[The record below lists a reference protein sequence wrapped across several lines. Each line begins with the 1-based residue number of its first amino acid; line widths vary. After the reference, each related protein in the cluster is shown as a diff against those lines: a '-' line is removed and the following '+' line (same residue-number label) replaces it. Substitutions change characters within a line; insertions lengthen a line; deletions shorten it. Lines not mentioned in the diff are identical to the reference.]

1 MRSHN
6 LRLLGLS
13 QVYPFNRWNSRI
25 EAELCALISE
35 AVEAGA
41 ETISLIPCNDG
52 TRTGEAERKADLR
65 FALERCLPV
74 LEDAKMVALV
84 EPLGFLRASIR
95 LKSET
100 IDAIEDVQ
108 GGGFFKL
115 VHDTFHHCLTDE
127 RSLYPVQTGIV
138 HISGV
143 SDVNVPLDQLE
154 DKHRVAVD
162 AADRLGN
169 LSQIAA
175 LHEAGYAGVFSFEC
189 FAPEVPSH
197 SDPASVIKDSIDF
210 ISSQTEQL
218 AA

>member
-1 MRSHN
+1 
-6 LRLLGLS
+6 
-13 QVYPFNRWNSRI
+13 
-25 EAELCALISE
+25 
-35 AVEAGA
+35 
-41 ETISLIPCNDG
+41 
-52 TRTGEAERKADLR
+52 
-65 FALERCLPV
+65 
-74 LEDAKMVALV
+74 MVALV

-175 LHEAGYAGVFSFEC
+175 LHEAGYTGVFSFEC
-189 FAPEVPSH
+189 FAPAVRSH